1 MKKRVLDTIGMI
13 IISIVILTFSLL
25 VGANEKGLR
34 ELPMCILLFVALAYL
49 IVRKILLK
57 QKIVIKNKTDLFVL
71 LFMCST
77 MLPLIFKTYCTL
89 QGTIEFILKYFFVYS
104 MYLVV
109 RNTIDS
115 KGKLEVLA
123 SVTIIG
129 SLIVIVLG
137 IDLQHGQYLQPII
150 KKFNLNYSEDTR
162 FSSTFGYAN
171 TVAIYITFCIF
182 SAVHKVQ
189 NAKSKIVKALNII
202 YVFLGFYIVYITIS
216 RAVLLLLV
224 AGLLLYYAIY
234 YYSNYKGIFKN
245 KKRIGIIIFII
256 LAIITITICILTKAL
271 KYSKPLEVTD
281 DYGGVLRYPFEE
293 NQEYE
298 IILDIETLKIENS
311 LQDSSQEEYQYNY
324 QDNNWNMSKNVSQ
337 ENKPY
342 ITERKEKNIEIK
354 IIEENI
360 YRNKTTLASVELEN
374 FENFNGTKTLK
385 ITPDS
390 NLLRITIE
398 VTTKKNEKIIINK
411 CYINN
416 EETILN
422 YKYIP
427 NQIARLLH
435 SFSFKEGSIDQRLV
449 FYRDC
454 LKIAKDNW
462 LIGQGGNTW
471 KKMSLAVQEYQYNIK
486 ETHSYFFELLISYG
500 IVGVGL
506 FLALFIGL
514 NIKLIRE
521 YKNNSLNSK
530 NEKSNIK
537 NNTENNTDSNNN
549 KQNKKYYKLAILI
562 GLDILILHSLCF
574 DFNMSFLIINLIVFM
589 YIAALMYNSQ
599 YTFNVDSCNV
609 IQQKKSENKNTNNK
623 KINKNKKEKLTK
635 AKCKIIEIVDYIV
648 FVILAIVLAT
658 LICGCIAK
666 YCVEDETIKKNLA
679 PYNSKYTFEYI
690 NLQTRNTQNYKQIIE
705 EIQKLIQNEPY
716 YNQNE
721 LYEKY
726 CRLILMYNIKSDKL
740 AEYLQFIN
748 HQYKTAKIATP
759 MKINSVMVR
768 AKTMANTYIELK
780 EKNYSNEKILEQIE
794 QLRQIINEEYKINII
809 NIKAKER
816 NGLEQETIDKYEAE
830 YTEILE
836 KIE

>member
-1 MKKRVLDTIGMI
+1 MKKQVLDTIGMI

-34 ELPMCILLFVALAYL
+34 ELPMCILLFIALSYL

-57 QKIVIKNKTDLFVL
+57 QKIVIKNKMDLFVL
-71 LFMCST
+71 LFMFST
-77 MLPLIFKTYCTL
+77 MVPLIFKTYCTL
-89 QGTIEFILKYFFVYS
+89 QGTIEFILKYFFVYA

-123 SVTIIG
+123 SVTIIS

-137 IDLQHGQYLQPII
+137 IDLQHGQYLQTII
-150 KKFNLNYSEDTR
+150 KKFNLNYSEDSR

-182 SAVHKVQ
+182 LAVHKVQ
-189 NAKSKIVKALNII
+189 NAKSKIVKSLNII
-202 YVFLGFYIVYITIS
+202 YVFLGFYIVYITRS
-216 RAVLLLLV
+216 RAVLLLLI
-224 AGLLLYYAIY
+224 AGLLLYFAIY
-234 YYSNYKGIFKN
+234 YYNNYKGIFKN
-245 KKRIGIIIFII
+245 KKRLIIIGLII
-256 LAIITITICILTKAL
+256 LAIMAIAICVLTKAL
-271 KYSKPLEVTD
+271 KYSKPLEITD
-281 DYGGVLRYPFEE
+281 GYWNVLRYPFEA
-293 NQEYE
+293 NKEYE
-298 IILDIETLKIENS
+298 IMLDIQTIIEENIN
-311 LQDSSQEEYQYNY
+311 QDTRKVEYQYNSLA
-324 QDNNWNMSKNVSQ
+324 DNWDISQNSSQ
-337 ENKPY
+337 ENKQY
-342 ITERKEKNIEIK
+342 ITQRKEKNTEIK

-360 YRNKTTLASVELEN
+360 YRNKTTLASIELEN
-374 FENFNGTKTLK
+374 FKNFNGSKTIK

-398 VTTKKNEKIIINK
+398 VTNKRNEKIIINK
-411 CYINN
+411 CYVNN

-422 YKYIP
+422 HKYIP

-435 SFSFKEGSIDQRLV
+435 SFSFKEGSVDQRLV
-449 FYRDC
+449 FYKDC

-471 KKMSLAVQEYQYNIK
+471 KKMSLVVQEYPYNIK

-500 IVGVGL
+500 VIGVIL
-506 FLALFIGL
+506 FLAVFIGI

-521 YKNNSLNSK
+521 YKNNSLNCK
-530 NEKSNIK
+530 KEKSDIKYNAK
-537 NNTENNTDSNNN
+537 NNTVSNTN
-549 KQNKKYYKLAILI
+549 KQNEEYYKLAILI
-562 GLDILILHSLCF
+562 GLNVLILHSLCF
-574 DFNMSFLIINLIVFM
+574 DFNMSFLIINLLVFM
-589 YIAALMYNSQ
+589 YIAALMYNPKD
-599 YTFNVDSCNV
+599 TLNVDSCNI
-609 IQQKKSENKNTNNK
+609 IQQQESENKNTNNK
-623 KINKNKKEKLTK
+623 KISQNKKEKLTK
-635 AKCKIIEIVDYIV
+635 IKCKIIEIVDYIV
-648 FVILAIVLAT
+648 FGILTIALAT
-658 LICGCIAK
+658 LICGSIAK
-666 YCVEDETIKKNLA
+666 YCVEDENIKKNLA

-690 NLQTRNTQNYKQIIE
+690 NSQTRNTQNYKQTIAQ
-705 EIQKLIQNEPY
+705 IQKLMHNEPY

-721 LYEKY
+721 LYDKY
-726 CRLILMYNIKSDKL
+726 CRLILSHNIKSDKL

-748 HQYKTAKIATP
+748 NQYKTTKIAKP
-759 MKINSVMVR
+759 MKINSVMDR

-780 EKNYSNEKILEQIE
+780 ERNYSNEKILEQIE
-794 QLRQIINEEYKINII
+794 QLKQIIKEEYKTNII

-816 NGLEQETIDKYEAE
+816 NDLERETIDKYVTE

>member
-34 ELPMCILLFVALAYL
+34 ELPMCILLFVALSYL

-57 QKIVIKNKTDLFVL
+57 QKIVIKNKIDLFVL

-89 QGTIEFILKYFFVYS
+89 QGTIEFILKYFFVYA

-115 KGKLEVLA
+115 KGKLEVLVA
-123 SVTIIG
+123 VAIIG

-137 IDLQHGQYLQPII
+137 IDLRNGQYLQPII
-150 KKFNLNYSEDTR
+150 KKFNLNYSEDSR

-182 SAVHKVQ
+182 LAVHKVQ

-216 RAVLLLLV
+216 RAVLLLLI
-224 AGLLLYYAIY
+224 AGLLLYFAIY
-234 YYSNYKGIFKN
+234 YYNNYKGIFKN
-245 KKRIGIIIFII
+245 KKRLIIIICII
-256 LAIITITICILTKAL
+256 LAIIAVTICILTKAL
-271 KYSKPLEVTD
+271 KYSKLLEVTD
-281 DYGGVLRYPFEE
+281 GYWDVLRYPFEA
-293 NQEYE
+293 NKEYE
-298 IILDIETLKIENS
+298 IVLDIQTLNDGDNNQYLSE
-311 LQDSSQEEYQYNY
+311 EEYNNDNQYISLY
-324 QDNNWNMSKNVSQ
+324 A
-337 ENKPY
+337 NK
-342 ITERKEKNIEIK
+342 TEEKSSEIK

-360 YRNKTTLASVELEN
+360 YRNKTTLASIELEN

-398 VTTKKNEKIIINK
+398 VTSKKNEKIIINK
-411 CYINN
+411 CCINN

-435 SFSFKEGSIDQRLV
+435 SFSFKEGSVAQRIG
-449 FYRDC
+449 FYKDC

-471 KKMSLAVQEYQYNIK
+471 KKMSLVVQEYPYNIK

-500 IVGVGL
+500 IVGVVL
-506 FLALFIGL
+506 FLAVFIGI

-521 YKNNSLNSK
+521 YKNNNLDNA
-530 NEKSNIK
+530 NV
-537 NNTENNTDSNNN
+537 ENNLDNNKAIRNNN
-549 KQNKKYYKLAILI
+549 KKRYKLAILI

-589 YIAALMYNSQ
+589 YIAALMYNSKD
-599 YTFNVDSCNV
+599 TFNVDNCNI
-609 IQQKKSENKNTNNK
+609 IQQQELENKNTNNK
-623 KINKNKKEKLTK
+623 KINQNKKEKLTK
-635 AKCKIIEIVDYIV
+635 TKCKFVEIADYIV
-648 FVILAIVLAT
+648 FAILISILAT
-658 LICGCIAK
+658 LICASIAK
-666 YCVEDETIKKNLA
+666 YCVEDKAIKKNLA
-679 PYNSKYTFEYI
+679 PYNSKYAFEYI
-690 NLQTRNTQNYKQIIE
+690 NSQTRNTQNYKQTIT
-705 EIQKLIQNEPY
+705 EIQKLMQNEPY

-721 LYEKY
+721 LYDKY
-726 CRLILMYNIKSDKL
+726 CSLILKQNIKSDKL

-748 HQYKTAKIATP
+748 NQYKTKNIATP
-759 MKINSVMVR
+759 MKINSVMARV
-768 AKTMANTYIELK
+768 KTMANTYIELK
-780 EKNYSNEKILEQIE
+780 EENYSNEKILDQIE
-794 QLRQIINEEYKINII
+794 QLKQIIKEEYKTNMI

-816 NGLEQETIDKYEAE
+816 NGLEQETINKYVAE